1 MHKFQ
6 REKRKIVEFFRRFIV
21 IQCRLA
27 AVVRA
32 LLVGC
37 TKFRAKIGNP
47 VFAPI
52 FGKFCLFLSQK
63 VGQNL

>member
-1 MHKFQ
+1 MHEFQ
-6 REKRKIVEFFRRFIV
+6 REKRKIVEFFCGFIV
-21 IQCRLA
+21 IRCRLA

-63 VGQNL
+63 IGQNL